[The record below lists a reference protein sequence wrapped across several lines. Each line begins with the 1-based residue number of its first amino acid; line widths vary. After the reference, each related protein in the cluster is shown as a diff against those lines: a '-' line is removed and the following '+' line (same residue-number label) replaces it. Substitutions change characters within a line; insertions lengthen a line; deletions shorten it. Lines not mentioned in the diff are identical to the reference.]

1 MGAEAAKYLWD
12 ALQAGERAQ
21 RFALGM
27 DYDAYCADEVRR
39 SAIERQLEILG
50 EALLQLRKVDPETA
64 ARIPELH
71 RAVALR
77 HVLIHGYANV
87 DNNIVWGVVRQ
98 HLDPLLLALRNLH
111 DSAGSAPNTP
121 PASPT

>member
-1 MGAEAAKYLWD
+1 M
-12 ALQAGERAQ
+12 
-21 RFALGM
+21 
-27 DYDAYCADEVRR
+27 RR

-121 PASPT
+121 PAAPT